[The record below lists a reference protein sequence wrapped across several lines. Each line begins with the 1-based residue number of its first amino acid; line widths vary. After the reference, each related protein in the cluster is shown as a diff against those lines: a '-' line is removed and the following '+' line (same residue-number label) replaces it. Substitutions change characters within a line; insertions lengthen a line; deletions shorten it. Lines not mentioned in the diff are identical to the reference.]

1 MMPSPRPGR
10 DAIGVALT
18 AAGALLVG
26 IGGLALW
33 VIVPLAGALLTIVAG
48 ALLASLGVRAL
59 LRSSR

>member
-1 MMPSPRPGR
+1 MMPSTPPRR

-26 IGGLALW
+26 VGAVALW
-33 VIVPLAGALLTIVAG
+33 IIVPLAGALLTIVLG
-48 ALLASLGVRAL
+48 SLLATLGVRAL